1 MTERVFRFI
10 VGAWLLVALYFN
22 LSGAVFALIGVLVVE
37 GLTNQRV
44 PAIVARLR
52 GVEIAN
58 DRCASRVAAGRFAF
72 EAERALRLIFATLLI
87 VSYVVLH
94 DTLWVLPWV
103 IGFGLVGAGLSG
115 VCPMVLSLRALGL
128 R

>member
-22 LSGAVFALIGVLVVE
+22 LPGAVYALIGVLVLE

-44 PAIVARLR
+44 PAIVARVR
-52 GVEIAN
+52 GVSIAN
-58 DRCASRVAAGRFAF
+58 DRCGAHTMAGRFAF
-72 EAERALRLIFATLLI
+72 EAERALRLIFASLLI
-87 VSYVVLH
+87 VSYVVFH
-94 DTLWVLPWV
+94 DSLWVLPWV

-115 VCPMVLSLRALGL
+115 VCPMVLSLRAVGL